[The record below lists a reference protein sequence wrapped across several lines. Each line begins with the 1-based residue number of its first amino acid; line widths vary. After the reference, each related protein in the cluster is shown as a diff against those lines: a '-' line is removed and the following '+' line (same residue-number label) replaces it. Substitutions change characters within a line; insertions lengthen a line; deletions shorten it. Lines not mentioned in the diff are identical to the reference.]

1 MSNVNSTP
9 AKINRLLP
17 DRSLWMSEASFAE
30 LAVIN
35 DGSDRGSSQT
45 IVFERFSYLLHSKI
59 SLRERIV
66 DIEGR
71 QVSDLPGK
79 FNRLERTNG
88 RTIGIRRV
96 TINKLPKEPY
106 ARTKLN
112 GVLHLYTS
120 WQVNIYSLPK

>member
-17 DRSLWMSEASFAE
+17 DRSLWMGETPFAE

-35 DGSDRGSSQT
+35 DGSNRGSSQA
-45 IVFERFSYLLHSKI
+45 IIIERFSYLLHSKI
-59 SLRERIV
+59 SFRERIV
-66 DIEGR
+66 DIESS
-71 QVSDLPGK
+71 QVSHFPGK
-79 FNRLERTNG
+79 INCLERTNG
-88 RTIGIRRV
+88 RTIGVRRV

-120 WQVNIYSLPK
+120 CE

>member
-17 DRSLWMSEASFAE
+17 DRSLWMGETPFAE

-45 IVFERFSYLLHSKI
+45 IVIERFSYLLHIKI

-66 DIEGR
+66 DIEST
-71 QVSDLPGK
+71 QVSDFPGK
-79 FNRLERTNG
+79 VNRLERTNG
-88 RTIGIRRV
+88 GTIGIRRV
-96 TINKLPKEPY
+96 TINKLTKEPY

-120 WQVNIYSLPK
+120 CE

>member
-17 DRSLWMSEASFAE
+17 DRSLWMSETSFAE

-35 DGSDRGSSQT
+35 DGSDRSSSQT
-45 IVFERFSYLLHSKI
+45 IALERFSYLLYSKI

-66 DIEGR
+66 NIESS
-71 QVSDLPGK
+71 QVSDFPGK
-79 FNRLERTNG
+79 FNCLERTNG

-96 TINKLPKEPY
+96 TINKLTKEPY

-112 GVLHLYTS
+112 GVFMCIPP
-120 WQVNIYSLPK
+120 VNKYSLLK

>member
-17 DRSLWMSEASFAE
+17 DRSLWMSETSFAE

-35 DGSDRGSSQT
+35 DWRDRGSSQT
-45 IVFERFSYLLHSKI
+45 IVIKRFSYLLHSKI
-59 SLRERIV
+59 SFRERIV
-66 DIEGR
+66 NIESS

-79 FNRLERTNG
+79 VNRLERPNRG
-88 RTIGIRRV
+88 AIGIRRV
-96 TINKLPKEPY
+96 TINKLTKEPY

-120 WQVNIYSLPK
+120 WQVNRYSL